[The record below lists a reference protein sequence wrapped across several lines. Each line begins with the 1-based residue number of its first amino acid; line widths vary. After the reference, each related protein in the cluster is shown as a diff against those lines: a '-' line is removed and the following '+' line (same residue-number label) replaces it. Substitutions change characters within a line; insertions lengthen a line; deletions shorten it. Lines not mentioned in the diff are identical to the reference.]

1 MSLNRTLWALAVG
14 KPFFKHNLCVP
25 FPIWN
30 NMSKHMP
37 GFLTR
42 GDVNKPPAP
51 GSQHQNQ
58 GFTALPFSLVSFI
71 LPRTNL
77 TFVFPRICLP
87 TRHLEVQ
94 SQYCTQTTRAKA
106 EMGGT
111 TSTIFILCLSEVQQS
126 WSHKEA
132 SFLHVSHLTGQH
144 FKF

>member
-14 KPFFKHNLCVP
+14 KSFFKHILCVP

-30 NMSKHMP
+30 NMSKHMA

-42 GDVNKPPAP
+42 GDGNKPSAP

-71 LPRTNL
+71 LPRTNF
-77 TFVFPRICLP
+77 TYVFPCIWLP
-87 TRHLEVQ
+87 TRHLKVR
-94 SQYCTQTTRAKA
+94 SQYCTQTRAKA

-111 TSTIFILCLSEVQQS
+111 ISNNFHSLSSEVQQS
-126 WSHKEA
+126 WSHKAA
-132 SFLHVSHLTGQH
+132 SFLHVSHLIGLH